1 MSSSIE
7 ATGQLADGHD
17 NLGPVWIDEVA
28 YKPGQE
34 VPVQDPVSET
44 GSELAGGYPGIET
57 IRGAEQRFR
66 SLGHGPTRSELDV

>member
-7 ATGQLADGHD
+7 AAGQSGDGPGS
-17 NLGPVWIDEVA
+17 LELVYIGEVA

-44 GSELAGGYPGIET
+44 GSESAGGYPGIET